1 MTLEQQDTLCM
12 ASQTM
17 LRVLLHGGFKV
28 ILGIEGGKKEN
39 IISEMS
45 VWDGVVIS
53 PLKLAYEGQN
63 DSTLQNAEEE
73 DEDGMEMGKDDSMDA

>member
-1 MTLEQQDTLCM
+1 MTLEQQDVLCM

-28 ILGIEGGKKEN
+28 ILGIDKKEN
-39 IISEMS
+39 FVNEMS

-53 PLKLAYEGQN
+53 PLKLAYEAHN

-73 DEDGMEMGKDDSMDA
+73 DEDGMEIGQEDAMEA